1 MTLALQRWHTQ
12 SALKAETA
20 AVYLRPVCGRFAIEV
35 ESANPNLD
43 SSPPSS

>member
-12 SALKAETA
+12 SAQKAEAA

-35 ESANPNLD
+35 EPASSNLD
-43 SSPPSS
+43 PSPPSS